1 MTRINLFHNT
11 KFHSAPSTLNS
22 VAWGKSNHA
31 KANFTTNNFDK
42 TSTLIF
48 AALLIACSLT
58 VGCSS
63 DKPKPASS
71 INPSPIAPLTPPIT
85 ISPATVP
92 PPVEQAAVKHVHK
105 KVVRKVPPTVTYVDN
120 VSGVTFQYPRK
131 YALKT
136 GDAAKELVSSG
147 TVPMDFVQA
156 GGVAVATVALPD
168 STYPNSD
175 VASALFNVSVNKT
188 LTADQCSEFSVPQP
202 NLATPADPSIQATAQ
217 VSAPPL
223 SKLMIGDMELESSE
237 SNIAG
242 QMTNGSREQSSKYY
256 HVFQNGACYEF
267 ALKVATT
274 KLDAATTTKPSPTH
288 IDRDEVFHRL
298 ETILATVKI
307 NPIVAPEVNAEAKT
321 NTQPASNDTP
331 AQ

>member
-22 VAWGKSNHA
+22 VAWGKSNLA
-31 KANFTTNNFDK
+31 KANFTKNNFDK

-63 DKPKPASS
+63 DKPKPVSS
-71 INPSPIAPLTPPIT
+71 INPSPIAPPTPPIT
-85 ISPATVP
+85 TSPATVP

-136 GDAAKELVSSG
+136 GDAA
-147 TVPMDFVQA
+147 
-156 GGVAVATVALPD
+156 
-168 STYPNSD
+168 
-175 VASALFNVSVNKT
+175 
-188 LTADQCSEFSVPQP
+188 
-202 NLATPADPSIQATAQ
+202 
-217 VSAPPL
+217 
-223 SKLMIGDMELESSE
+223 
-237 SNIAG
+237 
-242 QMTNGSREQSSKYY
+242 
-256 HVFQNGACYEF
+256 
-267 ALKVATT
+267 TT
-274 KLDAATTTKPSPTH
+274 TTTKPSPTH

-331 AQ
+331 AR